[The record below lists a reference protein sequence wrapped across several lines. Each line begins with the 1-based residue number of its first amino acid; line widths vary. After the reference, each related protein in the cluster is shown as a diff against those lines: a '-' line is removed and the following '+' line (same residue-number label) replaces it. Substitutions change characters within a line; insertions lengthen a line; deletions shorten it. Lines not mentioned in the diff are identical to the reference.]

1 MKQYEKESI
10 KKSFFLFFTLQFLFV
25 SLLLMYHYKNKVHQF
40 DMKITADIVNCN
52 YTLQCD
58 NFNIDIVH
66 NKNNIIFNHLYKNK
80 NQDLVVYFPIKE
92 FGKKIRKI
100 SFNNKIYT
108 IEKEKLYLEVLYEF
122 ILILLVILLI
132 SFIFAKYSI
141 KPIKQALELNDEF
154 VKDILHD
161 FNTPLSSININI
173 DMLKKIYGQSDITKR
188 LDSSITDILSLQD
201 NLNQHLN
208 NSKLQKENIN
218 LNEIINY
225 RIEHFQAIFI
235 DIEFSIK
242 FNKENINIFTNKD
255 AFIRIID
262 NVISNSCKY
271 SSKNNPYVKIIFNN
285 NKLIIKDNGKGIK
298 NTTKIF
304 DRYFK
309 ENKRG
314 IGIGLHIVKKLCE
327 KLNIGVS
334 LKSKFNEGTEF
345 IFELANVQVTL

>member
-1 MKQYEKESI
+1 MKKYEKESI
-10 KKSFFLFFTLQFLFV
+10 KKSFLLFFTLQFILI
-25 SLLLMYHYKNKVHQF
+25 SILLIYHLKNKVHQL
-40 DMKITADIVNCN
+40 DMQITADIVKCS
-52 YTLQCD
+52 YTLKCD
-58 NFNIDIVH
+58 NYNIDFVEIN
-66 NKNNIIFNHLYKNK
+66 NKLVFNHLYKEENK
-80 NQDLVVYFPIKE
+80 NLMVYFPIQN
-92 FGKKIRKI
+92 IDTNIMKI
-100 SFNNKIYT
+100 SFDKQKYKK
-108 IEKEKLYLEVLYEF
+108 EKEKLYREVLYEF
-122 ILILLVILLI
+122 LIILIVILII

-141 KPIKQALELNDEF
+141 RPIKQALQLNDEF

-173 DMLKKIYGQSDITKR
+173 DMLKKIHGQNDITKR
-188 LDSSITDILSLQD
+188 IDSSISDILSLQD

-218 LNEIINY
+218 INELINLRAKYFKALFPNIDFIIEFENEIT
-225 RIEHFQAIFI
+225 
-235 DIEFSIK
+235 
-242 FNKENINIFTNKD
+242 IFTNKD

-271 SSKNNPYVKIIFNN
+271 SSKINPYVMVNFIN

-298 NTTKIF
+298 STSKIF

-327 KLNIGVS
+327 KLNIGIS
-334 LKSKFNEGTEF
+334 LKSKENEGTEF
-345 IFELANVQVTL
+345 IFDLGNIQVTL